1 VAQTLVV
8 GIFRTT
14 EPGASMIFSRAILVA
29 ALVQAVAAAKEA
41 RMSVSANGGI
51 TLFQKRSIGGKID
64 PALLQGQSKLTRSEA
79 VRLRTYDG
87 KYLHSDGK
95 KVWVSTENTAKTE
108 VLLRPVGPE
117 RALNTLQSGDAV
129 LLETRG
135 GNRLDILGETVNV
148 RPKNY
153 RQDSQ
158 TFLVQRQGGDGDL
171 EEGDPSFLVSGTGHV
186 LAVEGGK
193 VLARKPDM
201 DSGEAFLLE
210 RAASHE
216 PESQWLVVPNPQGH
230 CDPTLECH
238 RKLNVSCRSASGED
252 LSFDKCDHHSRPW
265 SYEPCFRSPM
275 GSCIDLAE
283 SDCVDIPG
291 MWWNTEG
298 KTCAQYG
305 VEDCDNE
312 LVHRACRQ
320 TCGGGCQPA
329 KTLMSGAAGSCE
341 DDPLYRGTFNW
352 LCSWFSSRNCSA
364 YLFKDELLKACP
376 KSCGAC

>member
-1 VAQTLVV
+1 MRQPDVAVAHCNKETKGHWLSLAALQNLSFLLVLFGQV
-8 GIFRTT
+8 MCKQRKLNIYSSTT
-14 EPGASMIFSRAILVA
+14 EGQKGSADTCQDPCQASKDRHTSHSALSCRDVFAFRFRGLTATTKKSPAPSMGYMTGTTGLGTLSGLSMGGFSTPSPAKTHLLSATTMIFSRAILVA

-117 RALNTLQSGDAV
+117 RALNALQSGDAV

-230 CDPTLECH
+230 
-238 RKLNVSCRSASGED
+238 
-252 LSFDKCDHHSRPW
+252 
-265 SYEPCFRSPM
+265 
-275 GSCIDLAE
+275 
-283 SDCVDIPG
+283 
-291 MWWNTEG
+291 
-298 KTCAQYG
+298 
-305 VEDCDNE
+305 
-312 LVHRACRQ
+312 
-320 TCGGGCQPA
+320 
-329 KTLMSGAAGSCE
+329 
-341 DDPLYRGTFNW
+341 
-352 LCSWFSSRNCSA
+352 
-364 YLFKDELLKACP
+364 
-376 KSCGAC
+376 